1 MVGQRVC
8 MVSLTALAAALS
20 LAAPVAHGQEKK
32 PPEKVKIGMAASLFR
47 AVSQDT
53 IDTMM
58 PSFQTLVRNQTGM
71 EADMLKIDNIHDM
84 AKQLQDGQIKL
95 GVFHG
100 FEFAW
105 VQQKYAE
112 LRPLVIAIN
121 RQRILHAYLMVRDDS
136 KAANLADLKG
146 KVLALPGKTRAHCLL
161 FLDRECQDLKTDA
174 KGFFGKIVTHD
185 SIEDALDD
193 ILRDKVQAALVDG
206 VALDLY
212 DQVKPGC
219 FARLKVLKKSV
230 AFPANVVAYRQGSID
245 EAKLAK
251 FRSGM
256 LTANETERG
265 KELMSKFRLTS
276 FEAVTKDYE
285 QSLASILKAY
295 PTPVNAGADK
305 K

>member
-1 MVGQRVC
+1 MVG
-8 MVSLTALAAALS
+8 LTALVAALS
-20 LAAPVAHGQEKK
+20 LADPAHTQEKK

-47 AVSQDT
+47 DASQST

-58 PSFQTLVRNQTGM
+58 PTFQSLVRNQTGM
-71 EADMLKIDNIHDM
+71 EADILKIDNINELG
-84 AKQLQDGQIKL
+84 KQLHDGQIRL

-105 VQQKYAE
+105 VQQKYPD

-121 RQRILHAYLMVRDDS
+121 RHRILHAYLVVREDS

-146 KVLALPGKTRAHCLL
+146 KVLALPGKTREHCLL
-161 FLDRECQDLKTDA
+161 FLQRECQDLKTDA
-174 KGFFGKIVTHD
+174 KDFFGKIVRHD

-230 AFPANVVAYRQGSID
+230 PFPANVVAYRQGAID
-245 EAKLAK
+245 AATLAK

-256 LTANETERG
+256 ITASETERG
-265 KELMSKFRLTS
+265 KELMLKFRLTS
-276 FEAVTKDYE
+276 FEGITKDYE
-285 QSLASILKAY
+285 QSLAAIFKAY
-295 PTPVNAGADK
+295 PTPVNAGVDK

>member
-1 MVGQRVC
+1 MFG
-8 MVSLTALAAALS
+8 LTALAALLS
-20 LAAPVAHGQEKK
+20 LGAPVAQSQEKK

-47 AVSQDT
+47 AMSQET

-58 PSFQTLVRNQTGM
+58 PTFQTLVRNQTGM
-71 EADMLKIDNIHDM
+71 EADMLKIDNVDELG
-84 AKQLQDGQIKL
+84 KQLNDGKIRL

-121 RQRILHAYLMVRDDS
+121 RQRILHAYLVVRDDS

-146 KVLALPGKTRAHCLL
+146 KVLALPQKTREHCLL
-161 FLDRECQDLKTDA
+161 FLDRECQNMKSDA
-174 KGFFGKIVTHD
+174 KDFFGKIVTHD

-206 VALDLY
+206 VALELY
-212 DQVKPGC
+212 EQVKPGC

-230 AFPANVVAYRQGSID
+230 AFPANVVAYRQGAIA
-245 EAKLAK
+245 EATLAK

-256 LTANETERG
+256 ITANETERG

-276 FEAVTKDYE
+276 FEGVTKDYE
-285 QSLASILKAY
+285 KSLAGILKEY
-295 PTPVNAGADK
+295 PTPVNAGVDK

>member
-1 MVGQRVC
+1 MVG
-8 MVSLTALAAALS
+8 LTALVAALS
-20 LAAPVAHGQEKK
+20 LAAPAHSQEKK

-47 AVSQDT
+47 DASQST

-58 PSFQTLVRNQTGM
+58 PTFQTLVRNQTGM
-71 EADMLKIDNIHDM
+71 EADILKIDNINELG
-84 AKQLQDGQIKL
+84 KQLHDGQIRL

-105 VQQKYAE
+105 VQQKYPD

-121 RQRILHAYLMVRDDS
+121 RQRILHAYLVVREDS

-146 KVLALPGKTRAHCLL
+146 KVLALPRKTREHCLL
-161 FLDRECQDLKTDA
+161 FLQRECQDLKTDA
-174 KGFFGKIVTHD
+174 KDFFGKIVSHE

-206 VALDLY
+206 V
-212 DQVKPGC
+212 GC

-230 AFPANVVAYRQGSID
+230 PFPANVVAYRQGSMD
-245 EAKLAK
+245 AATLAK
-251 FRSGM
+251 FRSG
-256 LTANETERG
+256 LITASETERG

-276 FEAVTKDYE
+276 FEGITKDYE
-285 QSLASILKAY
+285 QSLAAILKAY
-295 PTPVNAGADK
+295 PTPVNAGVDK